1 MRWFCALSIVYDAM
15 FSMMVRAWRVRT
27 DRDVRDEERMIREA
41 KTTMSP
47 AKAEV
52 SASREGICMA
62 MRLRAG

>member
-1 MRWFCALSIVYDAM
+1 M

-27 DRDVRDEERMIREA
+27 DRDVRDEERMISDA

-52 SASREGICMA
+52 SASREGMCMA
-62 MRLRAG
+62 LRLRTG